1 MKSYKFAKS
10 VDNESED
17 DYSDDEE
24 RMNLKM
30 KKVRERVRRADIVT
44 EDTAIFQLVNHV
56 ERVKQSVKARSL
68 IDHGINMSELKHK

>member
-30 KKVRERVRRADIVT
+30 HKVRERVRRADIVT
-44 EDTAIFQLVNHV
+44 
-56 ERVKQSVKARSL
+56 
-68 IDHGINMSELKHK
+68 

>member
-30 KKVRERVRRADIVT
+30 HKVRERVRRADIVT
-44 EDTAIFQLVNHV
+44 EDTAIF
-56 ERVKQSVKARSL
+56 
-68 IDHGINMSELKHK
+68 